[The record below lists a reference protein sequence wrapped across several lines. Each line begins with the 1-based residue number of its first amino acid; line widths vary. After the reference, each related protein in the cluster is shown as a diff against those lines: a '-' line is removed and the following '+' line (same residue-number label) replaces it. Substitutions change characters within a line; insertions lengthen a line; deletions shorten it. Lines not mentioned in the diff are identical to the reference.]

1 MLKQLI
7 FLFCWIICVPVSLY
21 AQKVD
26 SPLISA
32 PKVDS
37 LQIQTLQKTIAVN
50 ATDSQHI
57 TTVQSL
63 LLKNTFLNSRGTPL
77 SIVVK
82 SRKATSDDAIFYLL
96 AGLVLLMGLI
106 KFFFARY
113 FTNLF
118 RVFFNSSL
126 RQNQLTDQLLQD
138 KLPSLF
144 FNIFFI
150 ISGGIYVYFL
160 LAEYKL
166 IDDQYRWVIMG
177 ACIGVLGVI
186 YVVKFCTLKFTGWV
200 TGYKEATDTYIFVI
214 FLISKIIGM
223 ILIPFVILIAFS
235 DLSVA
240 AVSAL
245 VSLLIIGFLL
255 LLRFFKSYGLLQNQ
269 LKISK
274 LHFLLYI
281 AGVEVIPLLLIYK
294 GLLILLSKNL

>member
-1 MLKQLI
+1 MQKTFRLLKQLI
-7 FLFCWIICVPVSLY
+7 FLFCWVIGTPILLY

-26 SPLISA
+26 SLAMS
-32 PKVDS
+32 KDS
-37 LQIQTLQKTIAVN
+37 LQKNIVIA
-50 ATDSQHI
+50 ADSQHI
-57 TTVQSL
+57 TTLQSL
-63 LLKNTFLNSRGTPL
+63 LQKNTFLNSSGKPL

-82 SRKATSDDAIFYLL
+82 SRKAMSNDAVFYLL

-160 LAEYKL
+160 LAQYQLIHEQYK
-166 IDDQYRWVIMG
+166 WGVMV

-186 YVVKFCTLKFTGWV
+186 YVVKFSTLKFTGWV
-200 TGYKEATDTYIFVI
+200 TGYTEATDTYIFVI

-223 ILIPFVILIAFS
+223 ILIPFTILIAFS
-235 DLSVA
+235 DLSIA
-240 AVSAL
+240 ATSAL
-245 VSLLIIGFLL
+245 VSLLIIAFLL

-269 LKISK
+269 LKITK
-274 LHFLLYI
+274 LHFILYVL
-281 AGVEVIPLLLIYK
+281 GVEVMPLLLIYK